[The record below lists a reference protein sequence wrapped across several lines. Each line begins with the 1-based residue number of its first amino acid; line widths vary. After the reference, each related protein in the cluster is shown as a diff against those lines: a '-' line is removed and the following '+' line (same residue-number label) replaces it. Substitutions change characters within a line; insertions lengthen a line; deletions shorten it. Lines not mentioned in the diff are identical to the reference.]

1 MVDGPPFQTYRGNL
15 MAHPKYSYR
24 TIAKTIDHSLL
35 KPEMTR
41 TQVAE
46 GCEIAKKYD
55 VASVCCKP
63 SDVTFCA
70 DLLNGTDVEVGTVVG
85 FPHGSSTTATKVFE
99 TQKAIIDGATEI
111 DMVLNIGLLK
121 SGEYIEVERD
131 IAAVVAAAA
140 GKMVKVI
147 LENAYLT
154 DEEKVIACKL
164 TEKAGAQYV
173 KTSTG
178 YAPTGA
184 TLEDVRLMRSSVSPH
199 MKVKSAGG
207 VRTLDALV
215 DMLDAG
221 VTRSGATTTSVMLD
235 EYVTRFGRD

>member
-1 MVDGPPFQTYRGNL
+1 
-15 MAHPKYSYR
+15 MAHPKYSKKK
-24 TIAKTIDHSLL
+24 IAKTIDHSLL

-41 TQVAE
+41 DEVRQ

-70 DLLNGTDVEVGTVVG
+70 EILKGTDVEIGTVVG
-85 FPHGSSTTATKVFE
+85 FPHGSSATATKVFE
-99 TQKAIIDGATEI
+99 TKAAIADGATEI

-121 SGEYIEVERD
+121 SGLYEEVKSD
-131 IAAVVAAAA
+131 IKAVVDAAG

-154 DEEKVIACKL
+154 DDEKVTACKL
-164 TEKAGAQYV
+164 CEAAGANYV
-173 KTSTG
+173 KTSSG

-184 TLEDVRLMRSSVSPH
+184 TVADVKLMRASVSPKV
-199 MKVKSAGG
+199 KVKSAGG
-207 VRTLDALV
+207 VRTLDALIE
-215 DMLDAG
+215 MLDAG
-221 VTRSGATTTSVMLD
+221 IERSGATTTSTMLD
-235 EYVTRFGRD
+235 EYTQRFGD

>member
-1 MVDGPPFQTYRGNL
+1 
-15 MAHPKYSYR
+15 MAHPKYSKKK
-24 TIAKTIDHSLL
+24 IAKTIDHSLL

-41 TQVAE
+41 DEVRQ

-63 SDVTFCA
+63 SDVAFCA
-70 DLLNGTDVEVGTVVG
+70 EILKGTHVEIGTVVG

-99 TQKAIIDGATEI
+99 TKAALADGATEI

-121 SGEYIEVERD
+121 SGLYEEVKSD
-131 IAAVVAAAA
+131 IKAVVDAAG

-154 DEEKVIACKL
+154 DDEKVTACKL
-164 TEKAGAQYV
+164 CEAAGAHYV
-173 KTSTG
+173 KTSSG

-184 TLEDVRLMRSSVSPH
+184 TVADVKLMRASVSPKV
-199 MKVKSAGG
+199 KVKSAGG
-207 VRTLDALV
+207 VRTLDALIE
-215 DMLDAG
+215 MLDAG
-221 VTRSGATTTSVMLD
+221 IERSGATTTSTMLD
-235 EYVTRFGRD
+235 EYTQRFGD